1 MVEPLSVWPQR
12 DGKVGVSGDG
22 CNGDGGGDSLCSGEG
37 LGSGQGLGELS
48 AWHAAHAAHSGLP
61 ASRMSSH
68 TPAGQT
74 SSQGLGEG
82 LGSGE
87 GEDGREMG
95 HCAQPASWSF
105 IELYSAP
112 AG

>member
-1 MVEPLSVWPQR
+1 MVEPVSVWPQR

-37 LGSGQGLGELS
+37 LSSGQGLGELS

-82 LGSGE
+82 LGSGQGLGEFSEWHAAHAAHCGE
-87 GEDGREMG
+87 GDVYLQM
-95 HCAQPASWSF
+95 
-105 IELYSAP
+105 
-112 AG
+112 

>member
-1 MVEPLSVWPQR
+1 MARGALGAPRLARVEDVVAYPAGQTSSQGL
-12 DGKVGVSGDG
+12 
-22 CNGDGGGDSLCSGEG
+22 GEG

-87 GEDGREMG
+87 GEDDREMG

-105 IELYSAP
+105 TELYSAP